1 MKRLI
6 LNLATGL
13 SLALLVSTVALWA
26 RSYRTSDRAE
36 WLSCD
41 GRGTRVVTVNGI
53 ATLADGTV
61 GFWRRT
67 EDFTYGDPH
76 DAADVREF
84 RREATYLIHRT
95 VPAPLAVVAGAGRGG
110 GTSPFWERMDFRLAT
125 SRTPLKA
132 APPVPGIL
140 RPVAGEERQVVVWFP
155 LWSAALATS
164 LLPATRLASW
174 RRRRHRRRSAAA
186 GQCARCGYDLRATP
200 GRCPECGATS

>member
-84 RREATYLIHRT
+84 RPGSNVPDPPHRAD
-95 VPAPLAVVAGAGRGG
+95 PA
-110 GTSPFWERMDFRLAT
+110 
-125 SRTPLKA
+125 
-132 APPVPGIL
+132 GI
-140 RPVAGEERQVVVWFP
+140 
-155 LWSAALATS
+155 
-164 LLPATRLASW
+164 
-174 RRRRHRRRSAAA
+174 RRRRRPRRNVPILGPDGLPPGHLAHVAESGAAGPGHPPAGRRGGAAGARVVPPLVRGPGDIATAGNAAGVLAPPPPPASQRRR
-186 GQCARCGYDLRATP
+186 
-200 GRCPECGATS
+200 GAMRPVRL